1 MGVGVG
7 VCACDRP
14 VWEEH
19 ALSKAS
25 SPEEEKVGSTK
36 RKAVALI
43 PTTLQNDGDDG
54 WTLSIYNF
62 FSNQQLEVL
71 LKK

>member
-1 MGVGVG
+1 MGWGGFGVPG
-7 VCACDRP
+7 KGGACSQP

-36 RKAVALI
+36 RRAVALI
-43 PTTLQNDGDDG
+43 PAAEL
-54 WTLSIYNF
+54 YVF
-62 FSNQQLEVL
+62 FFPETINWRSH
-71 LKK
+71 